1 MLRLLT
7 ALIAVAAVAIAATA
21 AFADCGTDVHAPQQ
35 PQVQAPPDD
44 GSGS

>member
-21 AFADCGTDVHAPQQ
+21 AFACNDQVYTPPQ
-35 PQVQAPPDD
+35 PQVQAPPDG

>member
-21 AFADCGTDVHAPQQ
+21 ALACNDNVYTPPP
-35 PQVQAPPDD
+35 PQVQAPPDGGT
-44 GSGS
+44 GS